1 MNAIL
6 KRRVIV
12 NYPEENHIRIG
23 QNIIN
28 GPYVFDMW
36 NNNPNFV
43 PGKIDGTNTNL
54 PVGWALGVGD
64 KWATYNFLKN
74 TSSQQNVL
82 FEINSQYTIEL
93 YDSWGDGFNG
103 NVFQLTAPTGYE
115 FTNITIGTGTVYK
128 NGYTWGWTTNVL
140 LNAYSANTNTNLDAS
155 YITGNISP
163 KNELYFTIK
172 NNLYARISFMVQQV
186 PSQTLTTLTKDGLK
200 FHDGSGNVKL
210 FITTDDNVDVSN
222 KNKIVFPTNFDT
234 TINESHFL
242 TISKIAGDNNP
253 KIRFTKASSIQGI
266 SNGIS
271 DNLSISGT
279 THLSGPITGYNNL
292 SISGTTH
299 LSGPIT
305 GYDNLSISFTHTT
318 GTLHV
323 NGNCVISGS
332 LIVHKLNTSSDIRY
346 KTEIKEIENAL
357 KSIKCIRG
365 VTYKFKSNPNPEYG
379 VIAQEIEKVFPY
391 LVETDSNGY
400 KCVDYSRIC
409 AILINS
415 QKEMITKFEQ
425 LECRLD
431 SLINSIKN

>member
-1 MNAIL
+1 
-6 KRRVIV
+6 
-12 NYPEENHIRIG
+12 
-23 QNIIN
+23 
-28 GPYVFDMW
+28 
-36 NNNPNFV
+36 
-43 PGKIDGTNTNL
+43 
-54 PVGWALGVGD
+54 
-64 KWATYNFLKN
+64 
-74 TSSQQNVL
+74 
-82 FEINSQYTIEL
+82 
-93 YDSWGDGFNG
+93 
-103 NVFQLTAPTGYE
+103 
-115 FTNITIGTGTVYK
+115 
-128 NGYTWGWTTNVL
+128 
-140 LNAYSANTNTNLDAS
+140 
-155 YITGNISP
+155 
-163 KNELYFTIK
+163 
-172 NNLYARISFMVQQV
+172 MVQQV

-271 DNLSISGT
+271 D
-279 THLSGPITGYNNL
+279 NL